1 MITLIGTPPNG
12 IFVRFVEQTYNE
24 QVSFLEWLKI
34 SLPVGIGLLAATYII
49 MTKFLFRQQ
58 IDAIEGGRQWVS
70 AELASLGKL
79 SRGEKI
85 VLTVFVCAALLWVF
99 GPYLRALEIGGMKP
113 LKPMSDAV
121 IAMGAGIILFI
132 IPVDYKKASTRLTG
146 QALRKRSAGTCCFSS
161 GAVSRWLRPFRVP
174 VPHRS

>member
-1 MITLIGTPPNG
+1 M
-12 IFVRFVEQTYNE
+12 EQTYNE

-121 IAMGAGIILFI
+121 IFRLTT
-132 IPVDYKKASTRLTG
+132 KKASTRLTG

-174 VPHRS
+174 VPHRSWALPPWGFRAFRTGGSRRA